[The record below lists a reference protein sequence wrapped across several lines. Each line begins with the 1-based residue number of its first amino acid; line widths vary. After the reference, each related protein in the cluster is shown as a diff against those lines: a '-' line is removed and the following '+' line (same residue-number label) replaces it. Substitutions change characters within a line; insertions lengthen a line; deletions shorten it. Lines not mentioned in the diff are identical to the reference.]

1 MKERRLT
8 CIGCP
13 MGCQLTVTMEGN
25 EVISVE
31 GNTCPRG
38 DIYARKEVTNPTRIV
53 TSTIAI
59 TDGDKERIS
68 CKTATDIPK
77 EKMFDV
83 MKEINRTVVMAPKKR
98 GDILIENAAG
108 TGVSVIATRDIAIR
122 DIEKRA

>member
-25 EVISVE
+25 EVYSVE
-31 GNTCPRG
+31 SNSCTTC

-59 TDGDKERIS
+59 TGGDKERIS